1 MGGGVRDLL
10 LAASFKAAAR
20 SQSRRK
26 QITQSERQSHIRLH
40 HPVGSHISG
49 ALRKWSIRSSGRLRS
64 LSCASASRFG
74 LAEQFASH
82 IGEEGLRVIPS
93 CPRQVGFTAV
103 AIAANAIAVLIKLD
117 EASPHRGVYDVGL
130 EPVG

>member
-26 QITQSERQSHIRLH
+26 HITQSERQSHIRLH
-40 HPVGSHISG
+40 HAVGSGSHISG
-49 ALRKWSIRSSGRLRS
+49 ALRKWSIRSSGRPRS

-74 LAEQFASH
+74 LAEHFASH

-103 AIAANAIAVLIKLD
+103 AIAANAIRSHQA
-117 EASPHRGVYDVGL
+117 
-130 EPVG
+130 

>member
-40 HPVGSHISG
+40 MP
-49 ALRKWSIRSSGRLRS
+49 
-64 LSCASASRFG
+64 
-74 LAEQFASH
+74 
-82 IGEEGLRVIPS
+82 
-93 CPRQVGFTAV
+93 
-103 AIAANAIAVLIKLD
+103 
-117 EASPHRGVYDVGL
+117 
-130 EPVG
+130 